1 MTAILS
7 SIAAGT
13 SVLTDAMSGSAIS
26 STKHFVLATSDLG
39 SRQMEEGHT
48 MIAMRHYLG
57 ELAQLDGSVPAE
69 PIIRALIDS
78 AVSRLHLLCR
88 ALLARRYPRLA
99 RPPLNLQA
107 EELLGAIVDRLLRAL
122 QQIRPTT
129 VRQFFAL
136 ANRHMRWELNDLA
149 RCLDAR
155 TPPIEL
161 RDALVPRP
169 SQMIRR

>member
-57 ELAQLDGSVPAE
+57 EFAQTLDGSISAE
-69 PIIRALIDS
+69 PIIRALMDR
-78 AVSRLHLLCR
+78 AVSPTASTLPDIARS
-88 ALLARRYPRLA
+88 ALPPASSSSSQLAGGGTARRRGCGSTLKCA
-99 RPPLNLQA
+99 ATNTAHDRPAILCAGQSA
-107 EELLGAIVDRLLRAL
+107 HAVGA
-122 QQIRPTT
+122 
-129 VRQFFAL
+129 
-136 ANRHMRWELNDLA
+136 
-149 RCLDAR
+149 
-155 TPPIEL
+155 
-161 RDALVPRP
+161 
-169 SQMIRR
+169 